1 MKQKRLPVF
10 NDLPWQEQKQLI
22 RFPVY
27 LSLLAASKDY
37 KLDRKEKNT
46 VVKLTHIKTFAC
58 HPLLADYYAAVDN
71 DFETAVAEISDQ
83 LPKEGVEREWAI
95 KRELYKLGIILKKLD
110 TEYAAYL
117 TDSLR
122 AYKDQVSRAHRNIL
136 EYFIFPLPINGITD

>member
-1 MKQKRLPVF
+1 MQPLRVF
-10 NDLPWQEQKQLI
+10 HDLSGQEQKQLI

-27 LSLLAASKDY
+27 LSLLAASNDY
-37 KLDRKEKNT
+37 RLDRKEKNT

-58 HPLLADYYAAVDN
+58 DPVLAEYYAAVDN
-71 DFETAVAEISDQ
+71 DFETAVADISEQ

-95 KRELYKLGIILKKLD
+95 KRELYKLGLILKKLD
-110 TEYAAYL
+110 KDYAANL

-122 AYKDQVSRAHRNIL
+122 SYKDQVSRAHRNIL